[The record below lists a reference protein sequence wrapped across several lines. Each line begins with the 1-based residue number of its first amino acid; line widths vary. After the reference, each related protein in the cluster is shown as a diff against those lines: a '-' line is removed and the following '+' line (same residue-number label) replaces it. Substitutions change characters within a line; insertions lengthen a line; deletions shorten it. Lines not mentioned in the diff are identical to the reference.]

1 MVKDMDFSV
10 LMSVY
15 CRDNPED
22 FKAALES
29 VTLSQKVNPKQV
41 VIVQDGVVP
50 SSIDE
55 IIETLQSK
63 VEDIEITVLKKEKNQ
78 GLASALNSGLELCKY
93 DWVARMDSD
102 DISTEDRFE
111 KQIAFIEKNPDVSVV
126 GGAIA
131 EFENE
136 IGDIQSERHV
146 GLTHEEITQM
156 AKSRT
161 PMNHVSVMYLK
172 SAVLDVGGY
181 CEDFG
186 KLEDYK
192 MWVDLIVADKKLAN
206 IDDVIVNVRVGKGF
220 IERRSNKR
228 EIQDWDMLQKYLL
241 ENKLITK
248 GKAFKN
254 KLYIRVFIY
263 MPAWLKKLAYK
274 IVLRR

>member
-1 MVKDMDFSV
+1 MEFSV

-15 CRDNPED
+15 CKDNADD
-22 FKAALES
+22 FRTALES
-29 VTLSQKVNPKQV
+29 VTLAQTLKPKQV

-50 SSIDE
+50 TSIDE
-55 IIETLQSK
+55 IIENVKQK
-63 VEDIEITVLKKEKNQ
+63 AKEVEFSILKKETNQ
-78 GLASALNSGLELCKY
+78 GLAAALNSGLALCKY

-102 DISTEDRFE
+102 DISVEDRFE
-111 KQIAFIEKNPDVSVV
+111 KQIAFIEENADVSVV

-146 GLTHEEITQM
+146 GFTHQEIVQM

-172 SAVLDVGGY
+172 SAVLEVGGY
-181 CEDFG
+181 SEDFG

-192 MWVDLIVADKKLAN
+192 LWVDLIIAGKKFAN

-241 ENKLITK
+241 KNNLITK
-248 GKAFKN
+248 WKALKN
-254 KLYIRVFIY
+254 KMYIRIFIY
-263 MPAWLKKLAYK
+263 MPGWMKKLAYK
-274 IVLRR
+274 VFLRR

>member
-1 MVKDMDFSV
+1 MDFSV

-15 CRDNPED
+15 GKDDADD
-22 FKAALES
+22 FKAALKS
-29 VTLSQKVNPKQV
+29 VTLSQTKRPNQV
-41 VIVQDGVVP
+41 VIVQDGIV
-50 SSIDE
+50 SIQIDE
-55 IIETLQSK
+55 IIDEIKNHIS
-63 VEDIEITVLKKEKNQ
+63 EIEITVLKKETNQ
-78 GLASALNSGLELCKY
+78 GLAAALNSGLTLCKY

-102 DISTEDRFE
+102 DISAADRFE
-111 KQIAFIEKNPDVSVV
+111 KQIAFVEKNTDIAVL

-146 GLTHEEITQM
+146 ELVHEEIKRM

-172 SAVLDVGGY
+172 SAVLAVGGY
-181 CEDFG
+181 SENFG

-192 MWVDLIVADKKLAN
+192 LWVDLIAAGYKFAN
-206 IDDVIVNVRVGKGF
+206 IDDIVVNVRVGKGF

-228 EIQDWDMLQKYLL
+228 EIQDWDMLQTYLL
-241 ENKLITK
+241 KNNMITK
-248 GKAFKN
+248 RKAWVN

-263 MPAWLKKLAYK
+263 MPAWMKKIAYK
-274 IVLRR
+274 TILRR

>member
-1 MVKDMDFSV
+1 MEFSV

-15 CRDNPED
+15 GKDNADD
-22 FKAALES
+22 FREALKS
-29 VTLSQKVNPKQV
+29 VTLTQTKKPKQV
-41 VIVQDGVVP
+41 VIVQDGIVP

-55 IIETLQSK
+55 IIDDIKNQTSE
-63 VEDIEITVLKKEKNQ
+63 IEITVLKKETNQ
-78 GLASALNSGLELCKY
+78 GLASALNSGLSLCKY
-93 DWVARMDSD
+93 DWIARMDSD
-102 DISTEDRFE
+102 DISVADRFE
-111 KQIAFIEKNPDVSVV
+111 KQIAFIENNKDVAVL

-146 GLTHEEITQM
+146 ELIHEEITRM

-172 SAVLDVGGY
+172 SAVLAVGGY
-181 CEDFG
+181 SEDFG

-192 MWVDLIVADKKLAN
+192 LWVDLIAAGYKLAN
-206 IDDVIVNVRVGKGF
+206 IDDIVVNVRVGKGF

-228 EIQDWDMLQKYLL
+228 EIQDWDMLQTYLL
-241 ENKLITK
+241 KNNMITK
-248 GKAFKN
+248 RKAWVN

-263 MPAWLKKLAYK
+263 MPAWMKKIAYK
-274 IVLRR
+274 TILRR

>member
-1 MVKDMDFSV
+1 MEFSV

-15 CRDNPED
+15 GKDNADD
-22 FKAALES
+22 FREALKS
-29 VTLSQKVNPKQV
+29 VTLTQTKKPKQV
-41 VIVQDGVVP
+41 VIVQDGIVP

-55 IIETLQSK
+55 IIDDIKNQTPE
-63 VEDIEITVLKKEKNQ
+63 IEITVLKKETNQ
-78 GLASALNSGLELCKY
+78 GLASALNSGLSLCKY
-93 DWVARMDSD
+93 DWIARMDSD
-102 DISTEDRFE
+102 DISVADRFE
-111 KQIAFIEKNPDVSVV
+111 KQIAFIESNMDVAVL

-146 GLTHEEITQM
+146 ELIHEEITRM

-172 SAVLDVGGY
+172 SAVLAVGGY
-181 CEDFG
+181 SEDFG

-192 MWVDLIVADKKLAN
+192 LWVDLIAAGYKLAN
-206 IDDVIVNVRVGKGF
+206 IDDIVVNVRVGKGF

-228 EIQDWDMLQKYLL
+228 EIQDWDMLQTYLL
-241 ENKLITK
+241 KNNMITK
-248 GKAFKN
+248 RKAWVN

-263 MPAWLKKLAYK
+263 MPAWMKKIAYK
-274 IVLRR
+274 TILRR

>member
-1 MVKDMDFSV
+1 MEFSV

-15 CRDNPED
+15 GKDNADD
-22 FKAALES
+22 FREALKS
-29 VTLSQKVNPKQV
+29 VTLTQTKKPKQV
-41 VIVQDGVVP
+41 VIVQDGIVP

-55 IIETLQSK
+55 IIDDIKNQTSE
-63 VEDIEITVLKKEKNQ
+63 IEITVLKKETNQ
-78 GLASALNSGLELCKY
+78 GLASALNSGLSLCKY
-93 DWVARMDSD
+93 DWIARMDSD
-102 DISTEDRFE
+102 DISVADRFE
-111 KQIAFIEKNPDVSVV
+111 KQIAFIESNMDVAVL

-146 GLTHEEITQM
+146 ELIHEEITRM

-172 SAVLDVGGY
+172 SAVLAVGGY
-181 CEDFG
+181 SEDFG

-192 MWVDLIVADKKLAN
+192 LWVDLIAAGYKLAN
-206 IDDVIVNVRVGKGF
+206 IDDIVVNVRVGKGF

-228 EIQDWDMLQKYLL
+228 EIQDWDMLQTYLL
-241 ENKLITK
+241 KNNMITK
-248 GKAFKN
+248 RKAWVN

-263 MPAWLKKLAYK
+263 MPAWMKKIAYK
-274 IVLRR
+274 TILRR

>member
-1 MVKDMDFSV
+1 MDFSV

-15 CRDNPED
+15 CKDNADD
-22 FKAALES
+22 FRTALES
-29 VTLSQKVNPKQV
+29 VTLTQTLKPKQV

-55 IIETLQSK
+55 IIESVK
-63 VEDIEITVLKKEKNQ
+63 GKAEEIEFTVLKKEINQ
-78 GLASALNSGLELCKY
+78 GLAAALNSGLALCKY

-102 DISTEDRFE
+102 DISLEDRFE
-111 KQIAFIEKNPDVSVV
+111 KQIAFIENHADISVL

-136 IGDIQSERHV
+136 IGDIKSERHV
-146 GLTHEEITQM
+146 GLNHEEITRM

-172 SAVLDVGGY
+172 SAVLEVGGY
-181 CEDFG
+181 SENFG

-192 MWVDLIVADKKLAN
+192 LWVDLIAAGKQLAN
-206 IDDVIVNVRVGKGF
+206 IDDTIVYVRVGKGF

-228 EIQDWDMLQKYLL
+228 EIQDWDMLQTYLL
-241 ENKLITK
+241 KSKLITK
-248 GKAFKN
+248 RKALIN

-263 MPAWLKKLAYK
+263 MPAWMKKIAYRT
-274 IVLRR
+274 VLRR

>member
-1 MVKDMDFSV
+1 MEFSV

-15 CRDNPED
+15 GKDNADD
-22 FKAALES
+22 FREALKS
-29 VTLSQKVNPKQV
+29 VTLTQTKKPKQV
-41 VIVQDGVVP
+41 VIVQDGIVP

-55 IIETLQSK
+55 IIDDIKNQTSE
-63 VEDIEITVLKKEKNQ
+63 IEITVLKKETNQ
-78 GLASALNSGLELCKY
+78 GLASALNSGLSLCKY
-93 DWVARMDSD
+93 DWIARMDSD
-102 DISTEDRFE
+102 DISVSDRFE
-111 KQIAFIEKNPDVSVV
+111 KQIAFIESNMDVAVL

-146 GLTHEEITQM
+146 ELIHEEITRM

-172 SAVLDVGGY
+172 SAVLAVGGY
-181 CEDFG
+181 SEDFG

-192 MWVDLIVADKKLAN
+192 LWVDLIAAGYKLAN
-206 IDDVIVNVRVGKGF
+206 IDDIVVNVRVGKGF

-228 EIQDWDMLQKYLL
+228 EIQDWDMLQTYLL
-241 ENKLITK
+241 KNNMITK
-248 GKAFKN
+248 RKAWVN

-263 MPAWLKKLAYK
+263 MPAWMKKIAYRT
-274 IVLRR
+274 ILRR

>member
-1 MVKDMDFSV
+1 MEFSV

-15 CRDNPED
+15 GKDNAED
-22 FKAALES
+22 FREALKS
-29 VTLSQKVNPKQV
+29 VTLTQTKKPKQV
-41 VIVQDGVVP
+41 VIVQDGIVP

-55 IIETLQSK
+55 IIDDIKNQASE
-63 VEDIEITVLKKEKNQ
+63 IEITVLKKETNQ
-78 GLASALNSGLELCKY
+78 GLASALNSGLALCKY
-93 DWVARMDSD
+93 DWIARMDSD
-102 DISTEDRFE
+102 DISVEDRFE
-111 KQIAFIEKNPDVSVV
+111 KQIAFIENNMDVAVL

-146 GLTHEEITQM
+146 ELIHEEITRM

-172 SAVLDVGGY
+172 SAVLAVGGY
-181 CEDFG
+181 SEDFG

-192 MWVDLIVADKKLAN
+192 LWVDLIAAGYKLAN
-206 IDDVIVNVRVGKGF
+206 IDDIVVNVRVGKGF

-228 EIQDWDMLQKYLL
+228 EIQDWDMLQTYLL
-241 ENKLITK
+241 KNNMITK
-248 GKAFKN
+248 RKAWVN

-263 MPAWLKKLAYK
+263 MPAWMKKIAYK
-274 IVLRR
+274 TILRR

>member
-1 MVKDMDFSV
+1 MEFSV

-15 CRDNPED
+15 GKDNAED
-22 FKAALES
+22 FREALKS
-29 VTLSQKVNPKQV
+29 VTLTQTKKPKQV
-41 VIVQDGVVP
+41 VIVQDGIVP

-55 IIETLQSK
+55 IIDDIKNQASE
-63 VEDIEITVLKKEKNQ
+63 IEITVLKKETNQ
-78 GLASALNSGLELCKY
+78 GLASALNSGLALCKY
-93 DWVARMDSD
+93 DWIARMDSD
-102 DISTEDRFE
+102 DISVADRFE
-111 KQIAFIEKNPDVSVV
+111 KQIAFIENNMDVAVL

-146 GLTHEEITQM
+146 ELIHEEITRM

-172 SAVLDVGGY
+172 SAVLAVGGY
-181 CEDFG
+181 SEDFG

-192 MWVDLIVADKKLAN
+192 LWVDLIAAGYKLAN
-206 IDDVIVNVRVGKGF
+206 IDDIVVNVRVGKGF

-228 EIQDWDMLQKYLL
+228 EIQDWDMLQTYLL
-241 ENKLITK
+241 KNNMITK
-248 GKAFKN
+248 RKAWVN

-263 MPAWLKKLAYK
+263 MPAWMKKIAYK
-274 IVLRR
+274 TILRR

>member
-1 MVKDMDFSV
+1 MNFSV

-15 CRDNPED
+15 GKDSAED
-22 FKAALES
+22 FKEALKS
-29 VTLSQKVNPKQV
+29 VTLTQTKKPKQV
-41 VIVQDGVVP
+41 VIVQDGIVP

-55 IIETLQSK
+55 IIDDIKNQTSE
-63 VEDIEITVLKKEKNQ
+63 IEITVLKKETNQ
-78 GLASALNSGLELCKY
+78 GLASALNSGLSLCKY
-93 DWVARMDSD
+93 DWIARMDSD
-102 DISTEDRFE
+102 DISVADRFE
-111 KQIAFIEKNPDVSVV
+111 KQIAFIESNMDVAVL

-146 GLTHEEITQM
+146 ELIHEEITRM

-172 SAVLDVGGY
+172 SAVLAVGGY
-181 CEDFG
+181 SEDFG

-192 MWVDLIVADKKLAN
+192 LWVDLIAAGYKLAN
-206 IDDVIVNVRVGKGF
+206 IDDIVVNVRVGKGF

-228 EIQDWDMLQKYLL
+228 EIQDWDMLQTYLL
-241 ENKLITK
+241 KNNMITK
-248 GKAFKN
+248 RKAWVN

-263 MPAWLKKLAYK
+263 MPAWMKKIAYK
-274 IVLRR
+274 TILRR